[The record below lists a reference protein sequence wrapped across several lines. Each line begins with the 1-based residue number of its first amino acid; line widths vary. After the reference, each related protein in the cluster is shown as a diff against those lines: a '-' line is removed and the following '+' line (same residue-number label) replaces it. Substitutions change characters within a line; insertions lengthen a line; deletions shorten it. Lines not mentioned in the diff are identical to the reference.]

1 MKSIQDKAA
10 TLIEALPYLQRFAG
24 EILVV
29 KYGGHAMSNLESA
42 QSFARDLVLLQSIG
56 LKVVVVHGGGP
67 QIKSMLSQLSIES
80 RFFNGYRVTDGQTM
94 KIVRMVLTGEV
105 NQEIV
110 SRISQEGGRLSECG
124 V

>member
-80 RFFNGYRVTDGQTM
+80 RF
-94 KIVRMVLTGEV
+94 
-105 NQEIV
+105 
-110 SRISQEGGRLSECG
+110 
-124 V
+124 